1 MTLELLQVRK
11 SYAAGGESVLA
22 LAGMDLTLNDG
33 EFVTVIGSNGA
44 GKTSLLNVIAGS
56 VRPDE
61 GQVRLLGRDVTGW
74 PAHRRARWIGRVFQ
88 DPRQGTAA
96 HLTVAENLALA
107 QRKGRRGLRFALT
120 RSRKSALR
128 EELARLGV
136 GLEGRLGERV
146 TCLSGGERQALTVL
160 MATLSR
166 PSVLL
171 LDEHT
176 AALDPA
182 NAERVLVLTERLVR
196 DGGIA
201 TLMVT
206 HRMDQALAMG
216 DRLMMLHKGR
226 ALLNLP
232 AAEKRALGVE
242 GLVSLFRH
250 AGCVEDEVLLSHV
263 GSAETPVLLGASPRR
278 GEVSAEPD
286 TPATASPGVRV

>member
-1 MTLELLQVRK
+1 MILELSRVRK
-11 SYAAGGESVLA
+11 SYTAGAESVLA
-22 LAGMDLTLNDG
+22 LAGVDLALNEG

-61 GQVRLLGRDVTGW
+61 GQVRLIGRDVTAW

-107 QRKGRRGLRFALT
+107 LRKWRRGLRFALT

-128 EELARLGV
+128 DALARLGV
-136 GLEGRLGERV
+136 GLEDRLGESV
-146 TCLSGGERQALTVL
+146 ACLSGGERQAVTVL

-206 HRMDQALAMG
+206 HRMDHALAMG
-216 DRLMMLHKGR
+216 DRLVMLHKGR
-226 ALLNLP
+226 VLLDLP

-242 GLVSLFRH
+242 GLVSLFRR
-250 AGCVEDEVLLSHV
+250 AGCVEDELLLARA
-263 GSAETPVLLGASPRR
+263 GPTGTPSA
-278 GEVSAEPD
+278 
-286 TPATASPGVRV
+286 

>member
-1 MTLELLQVRK
+1 MILELSGVRK
-11 SYAAGGESVLA
+11 SYAVGSEKVVALGGVDLA
-22 LAGMDLTLNDG
+22 LAEG

-56 VRPDE
+56 ALPDE
-61 GQVRLLGRDVTGW
+61 GRVRLRGRDVTAW
-74 PAHRRARWIGRVFQ
+74 PTHRRARWIGRVFQ

-107 QRKGRRGLRFALT
+107 LRKGRKGLRFALT
-120 RSRKSALR
+120 RPRRVALR
-128 EELARLGV
+128 SELARLGV
-136 GLEGRLGERV
+136 GLEDRLGESV
-146 TCLSGGERQALTVL
+146 ACLSGGERQALTVL

-166 PSVLL
+166 PALLL

-176 AALDPA
+176 AALDPV
-182 NAERVLVLTERLVR
+182 NAERVLALTERLVR

-216 DRLMMLHKGR
+216 DRLVMLHKGR
-226 ALLNLP
+226 VLFDLP

-242 GLVSLFRH
+242 GLVSLFRRV
-250 AGCVEDEVLLSHV
+250 GCVEDELLL
-263 GSAETPVLLGASPRR
+263 TR
-278 GEVSAEPD
+278 GET
-286 TPATASPGVRV
+286 TPTALSRGRC